1 MPSLLPLRTPLPP
14 TLPPPSPL
22 EPGPIHPAPGSRFE
36 DRLPR
41 RVALFTETFLPR
53 VDGIVNTLC
62 WTLRGLVE
70 AGCEPLVVAP
80 RGNTALIPGVHVIG
94 ATSMPFPL
102 YPEVRLALMGP
113 GMGQQLDRFQPDV
126 IHLVGPVVNGVGGL
140 LYAQRR
146 GIPVLASF
154 HTNLAQ
160 YTRHYSLGWLE
171 AWVWRALRTVHN
183 RCALTLCPSHT
194 MLRDLRGRGFERL
207 RYWSRGVDTTQFSP
221 ERASRAWRRQL
232 GVPDGTTL
240 LLYVGRLAR
249 EKRVADLAP
258 VLRNLIQ
265 GSSAGPS
272 AEGPTPAPSPDHGL
286 TSLSSRRAGGPT
298 QGPAPIPLRPRRER
312 VHLAFVG
319 DGPARA
325 ELEQTFA
332 GLPVTFTGYLRG
344 EALSTAYASS
354 DLFVF
359 PSDSEAFGNVVLEA
373 MASGLPVVAAAAGG
387 IEDLVEHGA
396 TGRLFAPADTAD
408 MEACIRRE
416 LEDPAARRQ
425 HGLAGRSAAEA
436 RTWSRQQRLL
446 LAHYAAVAN
455 ATQ

>member
-1 MPSLLPLRTPLPP
+1 MSSSMPLWTPPFPSLQHPSTPLAEAIDAASPADRRP
-14 TLPPPSPL
+14 IRSDPS
-22 EPGPIHPAPGSRFE
+22 SSFE
-36 DRLPR
+36 TRLPR

-62 WTLRGLVE
+62 WTLRGLIE

-80 RGNTALIPGVHVIG
+80 RGNTALVPGVRVIG
-94 ATSMPFPL
+94 ASSMPFPL

-113 GMGQQLDRFQPDV
+113 GIGQQLDQFKPDV

-154 HTNLAQ
+154 HTNLAR
-160 YTRHYSLGWLE
+160 YAHHYSLGWLE

-183 RCALTLCPSHT
+183 RCALTLCPSHAL
-194 MLRDLRGRGFERL
+194 LRDLRSRGFERL

-221 ERASRAWRRQL
+221 GRASPSWRRQL
-232 GVPDGTTL
+232 GVPDGTPL

-258 VLRNLIQ
+258 VLRNLTH
-265 GSSAGPS
+265 GSRAALSPGARTRAS
-272 AEGPTPAPSPDHGL
+272 VPATTVPA
-286 TSLSSRRAGGPT
+286 TISRS
-298 QGPAPIPLRPRRER
+298 RER
-312 VHLAFVG
+312 VHLAIVG

-344 EALSTAYASS
+344 EALATAYASS

-387 IEDLVEHGA
+387 VEDLVEHGA
-396 TGRLFAPADTAD
+396 TGHLFAPTDTAD
-408 MEACIRRE
+408 LEACIRHE
-416 LEDPAARRQ
+416 LEDPAARRR
-425 HGLAGRSAAEA
+425 HGQAGRSAALA

-455 ATQ
+455 TSPATR

>member
-22 EPGPIHPAPGSRFE
+22 QPGPIHPAPGSRFE

-80 RGNTALIPGVHVIG
+80 RGNTALLPGVQVIG
-94 ATSMPFPL
+94 ASSMPFPL

-113 GMGQQLDRFQPDV
+113 GIGQQLDRFQPDV

-154 HTNLAQ
+154 HTNLAR
-160 YTRHYSLGWLE
+160 YTHHYSLGWLE

-194 MLRDLRGRGFERL
+194 LLRDLRGRGFERL
-207 RYWSRGVDTTQFSP
+207 RYWSRGVDTAQFSP

-232 GVPDGTTL
+232 GVEDGTTL

-249 EKRVADLAP
+249 EKRVADLAS
-258 VLRNLIQ
+258 VLRNLTQ
-265 GSSAGPS
+265 GSRAAPSSDPDAGP
-272 AEGPTPAPSPDHGL
+272 
-286 TSLSSRRAGGPT
+286 
-298 QGPAPIPLRPRRER
+298 PIPTSIGRRRER
-312 VHLAFVG
+312 VHLAVVG

-325 ELEQTFA
+325 ELEQAFA

-344 EALSTAYASS
+344 DALATAYASS
-354 DLFVF
+354 DLFAF

-387 IEDLVEHGA
+387 VEDLVEHES
-396 TGRLFAPADTAD
+396 TGRLFVPADTAD
-408 MEACIRRE
+408 LEACIRHE
-416 LEDPAARRQ
+416 LEDPAARRR
-425 HGLAGRSAAEA
+425 HGQAGRSAALA

-455 ATQ
+455 DTPAGAR

>member
-1 MPSLLPLRTPLPP
+1 MPSPLPLWA
-14 TLPPPSPL
+14 PPSPAL
-22 EPGPIHPAPGSRFE
+22 QHPPTPLAAALGDTSATRQSPIRPVPASSFE
-36 DRLPR
+36 ARLPG

-80 RGNTALIPGVHVIG
+80 RGNTALLPGVQVIG
-94 ATSMPFPL
+94 ARSMPFPL

-113 GMGQQLDRFQPDV
+113 GIGQQLDRFQPDV
-126 IHLVGPVVNGVGGL
+126 VHLVGPVVNGVGGL

-154 HTNLAQ
+154 HTNLAR
-160 YTRHYSLGWLE
+160 YTHHYSLGWLE
-171 AWVWRALRTVHN
+171 AWVWRALRTIHN

-194 MLRDLRGRGFERL
+194 LLRDLRGRGFERL
-207 RYWSRGVDTTQFSP
+207 RYWSRGVDTAQFSP
-221 ERASRAWRRQL
+221 ERASRAWRRRL
-232 GVPDGTTL
+232 GVDDGTPL

-258 VLRNLIQ
+258 VLRNLTR
-265 GSSAGPS
+265 GSHA
-272 AEGPTPAPSPDHGL
+272 
-286 TSLSSRRAGGPT
+286 R
-298 QGPAPIPLRPRRER
+298 RRER
-312 VHLAFVG
+312 VHLAVVG

-325 ELEQTFA
+325 ALEQSFA

-344 EALSTAYASS
+344 EALATAYASS

-387 IEDLVEHGA
+387 VEDLVEHEA

-408 MEACIRRE
+408 LEGGIRHE
-416 LEDPAARRQ
+416 LEDAAARRR
-425 HGLAGRSAAEA
+425 HGQAGRSAALA

-446 LAHYAAVAN
+446 LAHYAAVATDTP
-455 ATQ
+455 AYPT